1 MTLKYF
7 RFTTLIT
14 MASSRGGYIAYGLFI
29 KAPRG
34 WGVFLLPFLVVG
46 AKVKK
51 MDLSTSVL
59 ISNKYTF
66 QPLGVQS
73 IKRMQYHKITREEM
87 MTLMKSC
94 LIR

>member
-46 AKVKK
+46 GTNGHEHIGAHIQQIY
-51 MDLSTSVL
+51 
-59 ISNKYTF
+59 ISA
-66 QPLGVQS
+66 PRGS
-73 IKRMQYHKITREEM
+73 IYKAYAISQDH
-87 MTLMKSC
+87 
-94 LIR
+94 